1 MDMFK
6 TKNLKKLNIDLR
18 RIGKELLEEGQTGV
32 ATRIGQVLLVSANN
46 TRNDILKSIRNTP
59 RLKRKWINWPNEAR
73 EKRRHHPSKP
83 GSPPAIDTGNMLK
96 SIVFDAYDYKF
107 IIGSIQTAPPYPEWL
122 EKPPP
127 KAKYKAR
134 PWLDPAVDKQ
144 EPIIVEQLGNI
155 VPDITDKIFRKR
167 A

>member
-59 RLKRKWINWPNEAR
+59 RLKRKWINC
-73 EKRRHHPSKP
+73 
-83 GSPPAIDTGNMLK
+83 I
-96 SIVFDAYDYKF
+96 YK
-107 IIGSIQTAPPYPEWL
+107 I
-122 EKPPP
+122 
-127 KAKYKAR
+127 
-134 PWLDPAVDKQ
+134 
-144 EPIIVEQLGNI
+144 
-155 VPDITDKIFRKR
+155 
-167 A
+167 